1 MGISRLVILAL
12 LALAGWWLW
21 KKVKLLSAAQAV
33 NKLSQTTPMV
43 CCAHCQL
50 HLPQPE
56 AIRQNNLW
64 YCSSAHAKAG
74 PKRQ

>member
-12 LALAGWWLW
+12 LALAAWWLW
-21 KKVKLLSAAQAV
+21 KKVKSLSAGQSADR
-33 NKLSQTTPMV
+33 LPQTTPMV

-56 AIRQNNLW
+56 AIRQDHRW
-64 YCSSAHAKAG
+64 YCSKAHAKAG
-74 PKRQ
+74 PEPQ